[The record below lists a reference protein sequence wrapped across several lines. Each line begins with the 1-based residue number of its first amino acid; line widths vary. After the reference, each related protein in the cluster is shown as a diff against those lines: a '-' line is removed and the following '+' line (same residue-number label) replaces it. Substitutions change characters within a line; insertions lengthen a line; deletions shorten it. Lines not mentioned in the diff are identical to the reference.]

1 MNVLRQLGSSVLL
14 ATFSAA
20 LVIGGISLALAESY
34 VPVLPPTPTATQ
46 VLIPIFSSPT
56 IVPAA
61 SISIPSTQTPLPTS
75 TNTVPPPPT
84 SCPPPTGWVAV
95 PVGPGDD
102 LTTLAFR
109 YRSTPQQLLVA
120 NCLFSN
126 NLPIGSYL
134 YVPPIPTQTSV
145 PCGPPPGWV
154 LYIVQRGNT
163 MFSLSQAYGV
173 SLSQL
178 QFANCMSPSQY
189 NLVAGQTIW
198 VPNVITHTPR
208 ATSTP
213 TLTPIV
219 IIFPTITGTATATGT
234 ATLLPTATGI
244 PTSTSLPTATST
256 GTAPATVTAIAT
268 ASATVPSPTTPPT
281 PSATITAFPT
291 QTSNP

>member
-1 MNVLRQLGSSVLL
+1 MNALRQLGSSLLL
-14 ATFSAA
+14 AVLSAT

-34 VPVLPPTPTATQ
+34 VPVIPPTPTATQ
-46 VLIPIFSSPT
+46 VLFPTFSSPT
-56 IVPAA
+56 TVPSA
-61 SISIPSTQTPLPTS
+61 SISIPSTQTPLPAS

-84 SCPPPTGWVAV
+84 SCPPPAGWVAV

-109 YRSTPQQLLVA
+109 YHSTPQQLSVA

-126 NLPIGSYL
+126 NLPFGSYL
-134 YVPPIPTQTSV
+134 YVPPVPTQTSV

-154 LYIVQRGNT
+154 RYIVQSGNT
-163 MFSLSQAYGV
+163 LFSLSQAYGV

-178 QFANCMSPSQY
+178 QFANCMAANQY
-189 NLVAGQTIW
+189 YLYAGQTLW
-198 VPNVITHTPR
+198 VPNVVTRTPR

-234 ATLLPTATGI
+234 ATNLPTATAP
-244 PTSTSLPTATST
+244 PTSTSLPTATPT
-256 GTAPATVTAIAT
+256 GTATGTAT
-268 ASATVPSPTTPPT
+268 ATATATAPPPT
-281 PSATITAFPT
+281 APPTASATITAFPT